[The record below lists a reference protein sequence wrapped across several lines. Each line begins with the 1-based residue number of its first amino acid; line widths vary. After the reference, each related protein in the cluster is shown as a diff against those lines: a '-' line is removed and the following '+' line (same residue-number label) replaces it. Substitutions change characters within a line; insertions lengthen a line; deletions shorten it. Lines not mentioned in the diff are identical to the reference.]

1 MADAGVHA
9 TCNQGN
15 VMRHCFVWV
24 LALLALLCAPLNAAA
39 AERTVVL
46 VMFDGFAPAM
56 ADATKTPSLD
66 VIKKEGV
73 WSRHLVPVYPSLSL
87 PNHTS
92 FVTGCWPERHGIV
105 QNGFID
111 PKLGKLPETADAD
124 WVTGCESVWQ
134 AAERQGVPSA
144 ALNFWNRVSKTKG
157 KLASIANEYKPWA
170 ELPSDEAV
178 LTEAL
183 GLLKRSDAKRP
194 RLISLYFRGPD
205 HEAHVNGVTSPQ
217 ALAEVRN
224 ADRIVGKLMGVLKAL
239 PADREGT
246 LIVGTDHGMIKV
258 DQVINLPRIMTRHS
272 IRARDAGDGGSA
284 YLYLDPGESVE
295 RVEKALSRYPHA
307 FTVHR
312 TGRYP
317 APYARLG
324 TSKRLGDLMLV
335 VKPPYY
341 LAGTDSFP
349 SYAYWMGMSWLW
361 SDIFTPDFG
370 GLAASHG
377 YDSSIE
383 AMHGIFYAWGA
394 GVAKGKEVTRIENID
409 VHPTVMH
416 LLGLQPGSP
425 VDGKVATDV
434 LAQ

>member
-1 MADAGVHA
+1 MQA
-9 TCNQGN
+9 
-15 VMRHCFVWV
+15 RIVWMMV
-24 LALLALLCAPLNAAA
+24 LLVLLCAPSMAAA

-56 ADATKTPSLD
+56 ADATKTPNLD
-66 VIKKEGV
+66 AMKKDGA
-73 WSRHLVPVYPSLSL
+73 WSRHLIPVYPSLSL

-92 FVTGCWPERHGIV
+92 FVTGCWPEHHGIV

-134 AAERQGVPSA
+134 AAERQGVRSA

-170 ELPSDEAV
+170 ELPSDDAI

-183 GLLKRSDAKRP
+183 GLLKRTDAQRP
-194 RLISLYFRGPD
+194 RLIALYFRGPD
-205 HEAHVNGVTSPQ
+205 HEAHVNGVTSRQ
-217 ALAEVRN
+217 ALAEVRK
-224 ADRIVGKLMGVLKAL
+224 ADAIVGKLMGALKAL

-246 LIVGTDHGMIKV
+246 LIVGTDHGMMKV

-295 RVEKALSRYPHA
+295 RVEKALAGYSKA
-307 FTVHR
+307 FTVYR
-312 TGRYP
+312 TGQYP
-317 APYARLG
+317 APYAHLG
-324 TSKRLGDLMLV
+324 TGKRLGDLMLV

-341 LAGTDSFP
+341 VAGTDSFP
-349 SYAYWMGMSWLW
+349 WYAYWLGTSWLW

-370 GLAASHG
+370 ALAASHG
-377 YDSSIE
+377 YDTSIPE
-383 AMHGIFYAWGA
+383 MHGIFYAWGA
-394 GVAKGKEVTRIENID
+394 GVAKGKEIARVENID

-416 LLGLQPGSP
+416 LLGLQPGNP
-425 VDGKVATDV
+425 VDGKVAV
-434 LAQ
+434 ELLATGP